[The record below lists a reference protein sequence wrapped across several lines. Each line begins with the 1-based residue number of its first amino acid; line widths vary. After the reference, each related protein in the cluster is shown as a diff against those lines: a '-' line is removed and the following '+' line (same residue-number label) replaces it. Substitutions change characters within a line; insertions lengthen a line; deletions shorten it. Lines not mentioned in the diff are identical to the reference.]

1 MKTQRD
7 ARGRRK
13 GKRPGNNSQA
23 PEISPKL
30 APEIPQQMTLGQP
43 RQKGSLEK
51 KASPPRRRIAQSAPN
66 EASKADDLFRPDD
79 LPRPDGFSRQDRN
92 TKQDDNT
99 KRNDSAKPPL
109 GNGQV
114 PLGNTHVFANAQF
127 PSAKAKSDEGNNH
140 HQAGGTLLG
149 NTLPGDTSQH
159 SSGNPGA
166 LPHPGTLHHP
176 GDRKFGR
183 VLIGPAGWSYSDWSG
198 ILYPTSRPRDFH
210 EASFLA
216 EYFDT
221 IEINTSFYQPV
232 RPTHAE
238 LWVQRVES
246 NPRFLY
252 TAKLWRKFTHEEG
265 ATAEDE
271 QAVREGFDVLRSA
284 HRLGAVLLQFP
295 FSFHYT
301 PANLD
306 RLKKMLDSF
315 GDYPLVVEVRHAS
328 WSAPEFLEFLARRGT
343 GICNIDQP
351 VIGKSIKPTERTTG
365 SIGYVRLH
373 GRRYDTWF
381 SDDPETPSH
390 ERYNYLYSEE
400 ELEPWAARI
409 RHVSAHAE
417 TTFVVTN
424 NHFEAK
430 GVVNALQ
437 LINMLTG
444 EKVKVPEE
452 LRHHYPQ
459 LESIADAPAE
469 EPTLF
474 PIPPK

>member
-1 MKTQRD
+1 MKTPSD
-7 ARGRRK
+7 APGRRK
-13 GKRPGNNSQA
+13 GKRLGNNSKAAQL
-23 PEISPKL
+23 PTQL
-30 APEIPQQMTLGQP
+30 PQQMTLGQARP
-43 RQKGSLEK
+43 KQPAEK
-51 KASPPRRRIAQSAPN
+51 KAPSPRQQIAQPAR
-66 EASKADDLFRPDD
+66 DDLSKPDDISRPDD
-79 LPRPDGFSRQDRN
+79 I
-92 TKQDDNT
+92 
-99 KRNDSAKPPL
+99 AKPSL
-109 GNGQV
+109 DNGQLALENGKL
-114 PLGNTHVFANAQF
+114 PTETAQLPENARLAPGNAQLH
-127 PSAKAKSDEGNNH
+127 PDNAKSRAANNQH
-140 HQAGGTLLG
+140 LSSDTL
-149 NTLPGDTSQH
+149 NGDTSQH
-159 SSGNPGA
+159 SSYNPGA
-166 LPHPGTLHHP
+166 LRQPGALHHPALYHP

-183 VLIGPAGWSYSDWSG
+183 VLIGPAGWSYSDWNG
-198 ILYPTSRPRDFH
+198 ILYPSSRPRDFH

-232 RPTHAE
+232 RPAHAE

-265 ATAEDE
+265 AKAEDE
-271 QAVREGFDVLRSA
+271 QAVREGFDILRSA
-284 HRLGAVLLQFP
+284 GRLGAVLLQFP

-351 VIGKSIKPTERTTG
+351 VIGKSIKPTERATAST
-365 SIGYVRLH
+365 GYVRLH

-417 TTFVVTN
+417 QTFVVTN

-474 PIPPK
+474 PMPPK

>member
-1 MKTQRD
+1 MKTPSD
-7 ARGRRK
+7 APGRRK

-23 PEISPKL
+23 PELSPQL
-30 APEIPQQMTLGQP
+30 PQQMTLGQP
-43 RQKGSLEK
+43 RQQPLDKN
-51 KASPPRRRIAQSAPN
+51 AR
-66 EASKADDLFRPDD
+66 
-79 LPRPDGFSRQDRN
+79 LPKTKITQPAPDGSVKLPIEN
-92 TKQDDNT
+92 TQLPPESAQLPT
-99 KRNDSAKPPL
+99 KNLVAHAANNPHQPSD
-109 GNGQV
+109 
-114 PLGNTHVFANAQF
+114 TH
-127 PSAKAKSDEGNNH
+127 
-140 HQAGGTLLG
+140 
-149 NTLPGDTSQH
+149 H
-159 SSGNPGA
+159 S
-166 LPHPGTLHHP
+166 LYHP
-176 GDRKFGR
+176 GDGKFGR
-183 VLIGPAGWSYSDWSG
+183 VLIGPAGWSYTDWNG
-198 ILYPTSRPRDFH
+198 FLYPTSRPRDFH
-210 EASFLA
+210 EARFLA
-216 EYFDT
+216 DYFDT

-232 RPTHAE
+232 RPAHAE

-284 HRLGAVLLQFP
+284 GRLGAVLLQFP

-328 WSAPEFLEFLARRGT
+328 WSAPEFLEFLSRRGT

-351 VIGKSIKPTERTTG
+351 VIGKSIKPTERATAST
-365 SIGYVRLH
+365 GYVRLH

-409 RHVSAHAE
+409 RHVSTHAE

>member
-1 MKTQRD
+1 MKTPSD
-7 ARGRRK
+7 APGRRK
-13 GKRPGNNSQA
+13 GNRPGKNSHGQERPSQLPPQL
-23 PEISPKL
+23 PE
-30 APEIPQQMTLGQP
+30 QMTLGQP
-43 RQKGSLEK
+43 RPKQLLEK
-51 KASPPRRRIAQSAPN
+51 SPRLPKTTIPQHA
-66 EASKADDLFRPDD
+66 PDD
-79 LPRPDGFSRQDRN
+79 LSKPDNIVEPDETAKRSPDDGQAPIEKTQRPLEN
-92 TKQDDNT
+92 EKIPT
-99 KRNDSAKPPL
+99 
-109 GNGQV
+109 GNARR
-114 PLGNTHVFANAQF
+114 PGNVRLATENAQ
-127 PSAKAKSDEGNNH
+127 PYREDARSRAGNDQH
-140 HQAGGTLLG
+140 ET
-149 NTLPGDTSQH
+149 GDALRGATSQH
-159 SSGNPGA
+159 SSQTGA
-166 LPHPGTLHHP
+166 LNHFGASYHP

-183 VLIGPAGWSYSDWSG
+183 VLIGPAGWSYSDWNR
-198 ILYPTSRPRDFH
+198 ILYPASRPRDFH

-232 RPTHAE
+232 RPAHAE
-238 LWVQRVES
+238 LWVQRIES

-271 QAVREGFDVLRSA
+271 QLVREGFHVLRSA
-284 HRLGAVLLQFP
+284 GRLGAVLLQFP

-301 PANLD
+301 PQNLD

-328 WSAPEFLEFLARRGT
+328 WSAPDFLEFLARRGT

-351 VIGKSIKPTERTTG
+351 VIGKSIKPTERATAST
-365 SIGYVRLH
+365 GYVRLH

-390 ERYNYLYSEE
+390 ERYNYLYSGE